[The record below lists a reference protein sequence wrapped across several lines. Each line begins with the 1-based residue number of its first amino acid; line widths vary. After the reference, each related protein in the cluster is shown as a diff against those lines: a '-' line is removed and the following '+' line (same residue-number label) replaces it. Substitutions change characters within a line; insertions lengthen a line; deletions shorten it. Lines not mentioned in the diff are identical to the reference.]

1 MKRKRLLLPMLA
13 AVLIGLAAA
22 SALAAS
28 APLHGAQPAGKK
40 SAHRGLLQLQL
51 QRTTRPGRHVNAALV
66 RRLRST
72 TWRWQSVIGLRH
84 AHSAAPLRSPRALR
98 YWRRQVR
105 QVSSL
110 AAHPP
115 HKSGWLC
122 IHHFEGS
129 WSDSGDPYWGGLQM
143 DRGFMRTYAPGVLLR
158 KGLADRWTPLEQMW
172 VAERAHRSGRGYGP
186 WPNTARS
193 CGLL

>member
-1 MKRKRLLLPMLA
+1 MLA
-13 AVLIGLAAA
+13 ALLIGAAA
-22 SALAAS
+22 AATLAGASGVPLKPGAKFSRHTQSHAS
-28 APLHGAQPAGKK
+28 AKP
-40 SAHRGLLQLQL
+40 R
-51 QRTTRPGRHVNAALV
+51 RHVNPALV

-72 TWRWQSVIGLRH
+72 TWRWQTVIGVRH
-84 AHSAAPLRSPRALR
+84 AHSVAPLHSARALG

-105 QVSSL
+105 HVSWL

-115 HKSGWLC
+115 HKRGWLC
-122 IHHFEGS
+122 IHRFEGS

-143 DRGFMRTYAPGVLLR
+143 DRGFMQTYAPRSLLR
-158 KGLADRWTPLEQMW
+158 KGLANRWTALEQMW